1 MLHVITRNAHSK
13 ITRMIPDVP
22 PTCTRSRITKPDGA
36 TQMIWTYSGHLVGEE
51 FNHYDPLLRST
62 VAWCMAHRPAD
73 RPGIL
78 ELERL
83 ITDAVAVD
91 RSETEAEGRVSIR
104 ELLVTPPAATVQ
116 APAKAENTSAAQ
128 DTPAA
133 PVHPATE
140 PGGPAGP
147 GAPGE
152 SGERGAP

>member
-1 MLHVITRNAHSK
+1 ML
-13 ITRMIPDVP
+13 PDVP
-22 PTCTRSRITKPDGA
+22 PTCTRSRITKPDGT
-36 TQMIWTYSGHLVGEE
+36 TQMIWTYSGRLVGEE
-51 FNHYDPLLRST
+51 FDHYDPLLRST

-116 APAKAENTSAAQ
+116 VPAAVQ

-133 PVHPATE
+133 PGNRAATG

-147 GAPGE
+147 GATRDPGE
-152 SGERGAP
+152 QGERRRSV

>member
-1 MLHVITRNAHSK
+1 
-13 ITRMIPDVP
+13 
-22 PTCTRSRITKPDGA
+22 
-36 TQMIWTYSGHLVGEE
+36 MIWTYSGRLVGEE
-51 FNHYDPLLRST
+51 FDHYDPLLRST

-91 RSETEAEGRVSIR
+91 RSVTEAEGRVSVR

-116 APAKAENTSAAQ
+116 VPAAAQ

-133 PVHPATE
+133 PVHPAAAE
-140 PGGPAGP
+140 PGRPAGP

-152 SGERGAP
+152 PGEPGERGAP